1 MNLIRRTKTNLDRR
15 RTFRK
20 VPEKFAFIQLER
32 DDGGAVLN
40 VSEGGLSF
48 NTFAPVEQTGPI
60 HFWFSLNLNERIDA
74 WGEVTWTDE
83 TKKLGGLRFIRLPEK
98 AERQIREWISRPI
111 ARQVPDERYA
121 PQAVGGRPSRVM
133 PREPDAIAR
142 FVSKARSQRT
152 PTLSSGEGSEVFHAP
167 FPALG
172 EMEAAGFAPKPRRP
186 RAPILSSGI
195 LSGSEDSVDSN
206 ASLAPA
212 GEMAATGELVPM
224 QRFRSVKRRQLIL
237 GLLLGI
243 CISTTI
249 AVSTIR
255 YSNNR
260 HENKGAGTVSNA
272 SAAQKSGGGTLPPV
286 PASPSAASGSS
297 GDIFGSTNHKTGV
310 SGASTSKILA
320 AGTGGHPSP
329 NKSEPLAL
337 NLPPRPPIQPSL
349 NSKAN
354 QKKTSATPQQ
364 LWASVQAGNSTAATA
379 LAELYIKGEGVP
391 QNCNQA
397 RVLLLV
403 ASEKRNAAA
412 IKRLQELDKTG
423 CPTE

>member
-1 MNLIRRTKTNLDRR
+1 
-15 RTFRK
+15 
-20 VPEKFAFIQLER
+20 
-32 DDGGAVLN
+32 
-40 VSEGGLSF
+40 
-48 NTFAPVEQTGPI
+48 
-60 HFWFSLNLNERIDA
+60 
-74 WGEVTWTDE
+74 
-83 TKKLGGLRFIRLPEK
+83 
-98 AERQIREWISRPI
+98 
-111 ARQVPDERYA
+111 
-121 PQAVGGRPSRVM
+121 
-133 PREPDAIAR
+133 
-142 FVSKARSQRT
+142 
-152 PTLSSGEGSEVFHAP
+152 
-167 FPALG
+167 
-172 EMEAAGFAPKPRRP
+172 
-186 RAPILSSGI
+186 
-195 LSGSEDSVDSN
+195 
-206 ASLAPA
+206 
-212 GEMAATGELVPM
+212 M
-224 QRFRSVKRRQLIL
+224 QRFRSAKRRQLIL

-243 CISTTI
+243 CISATI
-249 AVSTIR
+249 AVSAIR

-310 SGASTSKILA
+310 SGASTSKILS

-329 NKSEPLAL
+329 NKSESSAS
-337 NLPPRPPIQPSL
+337 NLPPRLPIQPSL
-349 NSKAN
+349 SSKAN
-354 QKKTSATPQQ
+354 EKKTSATPQQ

-403 ASEKRNAAA
+403 ASEKRNVAA